1 MQKQNLLLGAE
12 FYRRNYSNDPAKQ
25 ARPNLGADNT
35 QGAGRKQNYRIYS
48 LGWEIDL
55 AGDGKAGLEYKRFS
69 RIDPFQD
76 YYTYSAD
83 IVAGVFKYRPVQPL
97 FLKTRIEYEARDY
110 KVQEAPVPGP
120 NPKLEKKYLRFNFS
134 AAYDV
139 LSYWSLWLQ
148 YNRADRDTNKIQTSA
163 TGREY
168 LDNIILLGTT
178 LHW

>member
-110 KVQEAPVPGP
+110 KVQEAPRV
-120 NPKLEKKYLRFNFS
+120 
-134 AAYDV
+134 
-139 LSYWSLWLQ
+139 
-148 YNRADRDTNKIQTSA
+148 
-163 TGREY
+163 
-168 LDNIILLGTT
+168 
-178 LHW
+178 